1 MNFVARFTIFT
12 VAAVAAA
19 ALGYQLAPGIV
30 ATLAGDSG
38 AGPLPGVSLAGGS
51 PVDGSL
57 PGGERP
63 DGTLPDSAT
72 LDDTHLAGIAN
83 LDPAL
88 FAALREAAAAAPMQF
103 FVTSGWRSPDYQRR
117 LLAEAVMKYGSEQE
131 AARWVAT
138 PETSP
143 HVSGDAV
150 DVGSW
155 DAAEWLGSNGYAY
168 GLCQI
173 YDNEAWHFE
182 LRPSAVSE
190 GCPRKYFDPTYDPR
204 MQG

>member
-1 MNFVARFTIFT
+1 MNFVARFTI
-12 VAAVAAA
+12 VATAVVIAAA
-19 ALGYQLAPGIV
+19 GIQLAP
-30 ATLAGDSG
+30 ALLDPPA
-38 AGPLPGVSLAGGS
+38 AA
-51 PVDGSL
+51 L

-63 DGTLPDSAT
+63 DGTLPDNAT
-72 LDDTHLAGIAN
+72 LDDTHYAGIAN

-88 FAALREAAAAAPMQF
+88 LAALRSAAAAAPMQF
-103 FVTSGWRSPDYQRR
+103 FVTSGWRSPDYQRQ
-117 LLAEAVMKYGSEQE
+117 LLAEAVTTYGSEQE

-138 PETSP
+138 PETSA
-143 HVSGDAV
+143 HVAGDAV
-150 DVGSW
+150 DIGSW
-155 DAAEWLGSNGYAY
+155 DAAEWLGSHGSAY

-182 LRPSAVSE
+182 LRPSAVTD